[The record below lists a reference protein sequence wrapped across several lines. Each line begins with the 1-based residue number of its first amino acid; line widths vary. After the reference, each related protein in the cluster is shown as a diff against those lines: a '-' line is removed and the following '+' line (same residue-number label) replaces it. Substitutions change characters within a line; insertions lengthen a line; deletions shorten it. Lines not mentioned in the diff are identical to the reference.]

1 MVTVC
6 GAVPYKG
13 LIRLLM
19 VEVYMYQV
27 LVRLVYIENVDVLN
41 MQIYG
46 KVKTAICTPSMGII
60 IAV

>member
-1 MVTVC
+1 MVTVR

-19 VEVYMYQV
+19 VEVYMYRV

-41 MQIYG
+41 MQIYMA
-46 KVKTAICTPSMGII
+46 KLKQLFVLP
-60 IAV
+60 VWV